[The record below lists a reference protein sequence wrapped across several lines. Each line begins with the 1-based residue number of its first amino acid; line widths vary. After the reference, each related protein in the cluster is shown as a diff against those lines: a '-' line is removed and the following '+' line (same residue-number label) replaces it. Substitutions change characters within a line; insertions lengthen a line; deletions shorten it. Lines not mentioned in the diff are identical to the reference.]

1 MRFCSSSRR
10 ASSETMG
17 RSVREPHSAVQS
29 KACLIRMRRNAPQRQ
44 LPARRTTR
52 LRRQPRAVQA
62 AKAATRMNADCGIAK
77 RARFRNQQSAI
88 LILNQDMGFTETL
101 TGMANRIEGC
111 AAVVILG
118 IDGIPIECHVH
129 DLSPL
134 VDIDAIATEFTTLVR
149 RSMKTASDTELG
161 EISEMVFATDA

>member
-1 MRFCSSSRR
+1 LRDR
-10 ASSETMG
+10 ET
-17 RSVREPHSAVQS
+17 SA
-29 KACLIRMRRNAPQRQ
+29 IP
-44 LPARRTTR
+44 
-52 LRRQPRAVQA
+52 
-62 AKAATRMNADCGIAK
+62 
-77 RARFRNQQSAI
+77 QSAI

-118 IDGIPIECHVH
+118 IDGIPIERHVR

-134 VDIDAIATEFTTLVR
+134 VDIDAVATEFTTLVR

-161 EISEMVFATDA
+161 EMSEMVFATDAMSFLFRPITSEYFLLLALNNGGNLGRARFELRKAQLAMEPEFAI